1 METLK
6 LSIKEQEIP
15 CTKEIETDTKEEVKL
30 LTMGREWTKTERL
43 KYLEFRK
50 QEENNKKRKWKRYT
64 ERKEKKSK
72 VKSRPKKP
80 SNRIKLWD
88 WKVFDT
94 DHCIARAE
102 GGSNNIKNLKKAN
115 KIEHQEK
122 HKKFWTKL
130 VHRQIQQVVDEINEI
145 LEYNK
150 QVVVEETHTTVVKA
164 INHILKY
171 FIERWKFYEPITFR
185 NPKYIP
191 KTL

>member
-1 METLK
+1 METYQTAV
-6 LSIKEQEIP
+6 SEQEIP
-15 CTKEIETDTKEEVKL
+15 KCNENVTNEQVKL
-30 LTMGREWTKTERL
+30 LTMWREWTKNERL

-50 QEENNKKRKWKRYT
+50 QQENDKKRKWV
-64 ERKEKKSK
+64 KEYNKKSK
-72 VKSRPKKP
+72 VKSKVRSKPKK
-80 SNRIKLWD
+80 SSGRIKLWD
-88 WKVFDT
+88 WRTTDT
-94 DHCIARAE
+94 DHLIARNE
-102 GGSNNIKNLKKAN
+102 WGSNNIKNLKKAN

-171 FIERWKFYEPITFR
+171 FIEKWKFYEPVTFR
-185 NPKYIP
+185 NPNFIP